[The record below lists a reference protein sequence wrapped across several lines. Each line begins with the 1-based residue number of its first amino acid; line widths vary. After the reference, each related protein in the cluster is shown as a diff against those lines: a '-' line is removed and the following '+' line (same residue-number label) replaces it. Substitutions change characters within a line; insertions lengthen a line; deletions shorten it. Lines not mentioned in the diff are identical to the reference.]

1 MKRSGEWEKERNNKW
16 RHGEELIEKR
26 GRQSGEKRCRE
37 SVIGARERERKK
49 DIERV

>member
-26 GRQSGEKRCRE
+26 GRE
-37 SVIGARERERKK
+37 SVIGAREREKE
-49 DIERV
+49 I